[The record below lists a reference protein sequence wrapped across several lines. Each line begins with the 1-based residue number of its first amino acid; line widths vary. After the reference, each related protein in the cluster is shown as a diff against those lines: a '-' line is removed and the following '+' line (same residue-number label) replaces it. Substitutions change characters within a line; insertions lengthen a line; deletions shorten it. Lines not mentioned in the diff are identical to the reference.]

1 MMIDTSSRRATKP
14 ITMMAAGLVATLC
27 SVSSTAA
34 TPSEQQAI
42 VQHGVGGP
50 DVLKLETVPV
60 LTPNK
65 GEVLIRVYAA
75 AINPV
80 DWKRRAGGGDY
91 AMDPNGLPVMIP
103 GGDVAGIVEK
113 VGEGITELRVGQP
126 VFAVVPR
133 NAKRLNGGYSQFAV
147 APAGNVM
154 PKPKAF
160 TYAEGA
166 GLGIATVTG
175 VRVIVD
181 TKVSKGQR
189 VLITGASGGVGSIA
203 VQAAKARGAYV
214 IGTASGRREQYLR
227 SIGVDE
233 MIDYTKGNF
242 DEKVKNVDV
251 VIDTVGGETTD
262 RAFRTIKKG
271 GYFMSV
277 ATRNIEAKCSAA
289 GVKCPARF
297 NAQDVGRPI
306 FEEVGKL
313 ADSGTLSVYIDKTFP
328 LAQAADAQVYSE
340 QGRTQGKIS
349 LVVDAAHANEK

>member
-1 MMIDTSSRRATKP
+1 MTAPTSKP
-14 ITMMAAGLVATLC
+14 ITLMAALLGALC
-27 SVSSTAA
+27 SLPLPAA
-34 TPSEQQAI
+34 TPSEQTAI

-50 DVLKLETVPV
+50 GVLKLEKIPV
-60 LTPNK
+60 LAPNK
-65 GEVLIRVYAA
+65 GEILIRVYAA

-80 DWKRRAGGGDY
+80 DWKRRAGEGEY
-91 AMDPNGLPVMIP
+91 AMDPNGLAVLIP

-113 VGEGITELRVGQP
+113 LGEGVTGFQVGQP

-147 APAGNVM
+147 APAGNVVA
-154 PKPKAF
+154 KPKTF
-160 TYAEGA
+160 TYAEAA
-166 GLGIATVTG
+166 GLGIAAVTG

-189 VLITGASGGVGSIA
+189 VLITGASGGVGSTA

-214 IGTASGRREQYLR
+214 IGTASGRREEYLR

-242 DEKVKNVDV
+242 EEKVKDVDV
-251 VIDTVGGETTD
+251 VIDTVGGDTTD
-262 RAFRTIKKG
+262 RAFKTIKKG

-277 ATRNIEAKCSAA
+277 ATRNIEARCLAT

-297 NAQDVGRPI
+297 NAFEVGRPI

-313 ADSGTLSVYIDKTFP
+313 ADSGQLRVYIDKSFP
-328 LAQAADAQVYSE
+328 LAQAADAQIYSE

-349 LVVDAAHANEK
+349 LLVDAAHANEK

>member
-1 MMIDTSSRRATKP
+1 MTPLLPTRWTKNRIP
-14 ITMMAAGLVATLC
+14 LLAASLVATLY
-27 SVSSTAA
+27 SVPTPAA
-34 TPSEQQAI
+34 TPSQQQAI

-50 DVLKLETVPV
+50 NVLKLESVPV
-60 LTPNK
+60 LAPEK

-80 DWKRRAGGGDY
+80 DWKRRKGENEY

-103 GGDVAGIVEK
+103 GGDVAGTVEK
-113 VGEGITELRVGQP
+113 LGEGVTELKVGQP
-126 VFAVVPR
+126 VFAIVPR
-133 NAKRLNGGYSQFAV
+133 NAKRLNGGYSQYAI
-147 APAGNVM
+147 APVENVVT
-154 PKPKAF
+154 KPKSV
-160 TYAEGA
+160 TYAEAA
-166 GLGIATVTG
+166 GLGIAAVTG

-189 VLITGASGGVGSIA
+189 VLITGASGGVGSTA

-214 IGTASGRREQYLR
+214 IGTASGRRAEYLR

-242 DEKVKNVDV
+242 EEKVKDVDV
-251 VIDTVGGETTD
+251 VIDTVGGDTTD
-262 RAFRTIKKG
+262 RAFETIRKG

-277 ATRNIEAKCSAA
+277 ATRDIEAKCSAA

-313 ADSGTLSVYIDKTFP
+313 VDSGKLSVYIDKTFP
-328 LAQAADAQVYSE
+328 LAQAADAQIYSE